1 MSAYDT
7 ASAFR
12 LFDSLEPVTTAFM
25 LGTWRGEGFPTGH
38 AMDGALEAYG
48 WWGKRFDSTEDVHPL
63 LFARRGGRTL
73 ALNPI
78 WMAPSLP
85 WLDRWPLPKSPAIGR
100 ALQWLLPLLST
111 QRSGARLRQIE
122 HRGRVG
128 ATMVYDRLPINDVF
142 RRIDDDTV
150 LGLMDQKGSAKT
162 FFFVLKRQVAMPTA
176 ASSAAISSS
185 T

>member
-1 MSAYDT
+1 MHTT
-7 ASAFR
+7 ASALQ
-12 LFDSLEPVTTAFM
+12 LFDSLVPVTTDFM
-25 LGTWRGEGFPTGH
+25 LGSWRGEGFPTGH

-48 WWGKRFDSTEDVHPL
+48 WWGKRFDSAEHVHPL
-63 LFARRGGRTL
+63 LFARRGGGTL

-78 WMAPSLP
+78 WMAPSLR

-111 QRSGARLRQIE
+111 TRSGARLRQVE
-122 HRGRVG
+122 HRGQVS
-128 ATMVYDRLPINDVF
+128 AAMVYDRLPIHDVF
-142 RRIDDDTV
+142 RRLDDDTV
-150 LGLMDQKGSAKT
+150 LGLMDQKGSRQP

>member
-1 MSAYDT
+1 MDT
-7 ASAFR
+7 AAAFQ
-12 LFDSLEPVTTAFM
+12 LFDALEPVTIDFM
-25 LGTWRGEGFPTGH
+25 LGTWRGEGFATGH

-48 WWGKRFDSTEDVHPL
+48 WWGKRFDSAEDVHPL
-63 LFARRGGRTL
+63 LFARRGGALL

-78 WMAPSLP
+78 WMAPALP
-85 WLDRWPLPKSPAIGR
+85 WLDRWPLPKSTAIGR
-100 ALQWLLPLLST
+100 VLQWLLPLLST
-111 QRSGARLRQIE
+111 KHSGARLRQIE
-122 HRGRVG
+122 HRGRVT
-128 ATMVYDRLPINDVF
+128 AAMVYDRLPINDIF

-162 FFFVLKRQVAMPTA
+162 FFFVLRRQIPTA